1 MFTKYNTWLLWF
13 NFNEK
18 KRKYNIEK
26 EIYLADINWSRFIEN
41 CFTKPT
47 YFKDLPKFPSIKRDF
62 ALLLNKE
69 ITFAEI
75 EEISLKTERKILKS
89 VELFDVYEGEKL
101 PAGKKSYGV
110 SFNFQDKNRTLT
122 DKQVDKIMKKL
133 EKNFVENFNAELR

>member
-1 MFTKYNTWLLWF
+1 MNFFTKYNTWLLWF

-89 VELFDVYEGEKL
+89 VELFDVYEGENL
-101 PAGKKSYGV
+101 PAGKNHMGLVLIFKT
-110 SFNFQDKNRTLT
+110 KT
-122 DKQVDKIMKKL
+122 
-133 EKNFVENFNAELR
+133 EL

>member
-1 MFTKYNTWLLWF
+1 MEIYRR
-13 NFNEK
+13 E
-18 KRKYNIEK
+18 REKYNIEK
-26 EIYLADINWSRFIEN
+26 EIYLANINWSRFIEN

-89 VELFDVYEGEKL
+89 VELFDVYEGKNL